1 MKCPFCDSEETSV
14 VETRES
20 REAVT
25 RRRRECSKCTKRFT
39 TYERVELHPLIVI
52 KKNKHREGFDRAKL
66 KIGLLKSCEK
76 RPIPID
82 KIDSMIDEI
91 ETDLRRENKA
101 EIPSKKI
108 GSLIMK
114 KLKKLDKVA
123 YIRFA
128 SVYRE
133 FEDIDSFEEE
143 VRKLKK

>member
-20 REAVT
+20 KEAVT
-25 RRRRECSKCTKRFT
+25 RRRRECTKCTKRFT
-39 TYERVELHPLIVI
+39 TYERVEVHPLVVI
-52 KKNKHREGFDRAKL
+52 KKNKNRESFDRAKL
-66 KIGLLKSCEK
+66 RMGLVKSCEK
-76 RPIPID
+76 RPVPSN
-82 KIDSMIDEI
+82 KLDSVVDEI
-91 ETDLRRENKA
+91 EIELRRENKV

-108 GSLIMK
+108 GTLIMK

-133 FEDIDSFEEE
+133 FKDIDSFEEE